1 RVQQTMNGITW
12 NDTTKQLESIVTA
25 GTTLTFAFTGQNL
38 NKRGFTVNLTQSP
51 DGTIGTAGIE
61 VEADKWVSNT
71 AEGEEAPPYEVWF
84 NQHPA
89 DDANLSLFSAK
100 ASITPQGDVTKKVEG
115 EASMDTL
122 ADFSFRETDEN
133 GVSSVVARKLP
144 THLTCKATLNG
155 LALDQNV
162 TIQKGGT
169 AQLLGNAKGSLT
181 LTPQGQSKQTWTSDV
196 QLQIDDTTVENSSGK
211 VTFTFAN
218 TTMQYTLTGTVEPKG
233 EKAVLNARFLD
244 KNGAQLATLTFDPT
258 AGDTAPTVTYA
269 DGTKETIALN

>member
-1 RVQQTMNGITW
+1 M
-12 NDTTKQLESIVTA
+12 
-25 GTTLTFAFTGQNL
+25 
-38 NKRGFTVNLTQSP
+38 NLTQSP

-61 VEADKWVSNT
+61 VEADKWVSSPS
-71 AEGEEAPPYEVWF
+71 EEAPLYEFWY

-196 QLQIDDTTVENSSGK
+196 QLQIDDTTVENSTGK

-218 TTMQYTLTGTVEPKG
+218 TTMQYTLAGTVEPKG